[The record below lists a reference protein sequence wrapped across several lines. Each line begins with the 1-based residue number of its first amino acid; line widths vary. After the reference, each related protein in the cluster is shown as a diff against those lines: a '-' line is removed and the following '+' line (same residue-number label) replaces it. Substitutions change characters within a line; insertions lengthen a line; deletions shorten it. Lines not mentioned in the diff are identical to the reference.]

1 MTTAQ
6 LETRKVPEERCAALW
21 RFAQLLR
28 AGYSRRQASALA
40 GRRDVDLHLAV
51 DLLRNGCPVETALG
65 ILL

>member
-6 LETRKVPEERCAALW
+6 LETRRTPEERCVELW

-28 AGYSRRQASALA
+28 AGYGRRQAFLIA

-51 DLLRNGCPVETALG
+51 DLLQRGCTVETALR

>member
-6 LETRKVPEERCAALW
+6 VETRGTPEERCVELW

-28 AGYSRRQASALA
+28 AGYGRRQAFRIA

-51 DLLRNGCPVETALG
+51 DLLQRGCTIETALR